1 MPTVSEA
8 WQNASKLIDRF
19 EAKLLLASCLG
30 VTRTYLI
37 THDKDALAESVFN
50 HYKKCVQE
58 RAKGVPVP
66 YILGKQEFY
75 GRPFKVT
82 PAVLIP
88 RPDTETIVEFVLGQ
102 CPIDSELSVL
112 DLGTGSGCIAITL
125 ALENSNLNVNA
136 TDVSPAALEIAETN
150 AKNLGADIHFYC
162 GSWFEA
168 IPASLRYDIIV
179 SNPPYIHREDEHLK
193 NLGYEP
199 IGALTDGFD
208 GLTHID
214 HIIKN
219 APSFLKKNGLLAF
232 EHGWD
237 QGESVRTLFRKH
249 SLWKDIQTIQ
259 DLGGNDRVVFHRI
272 VIFSSQ
278 F

>member
-30 VTRTYLI
+30 VNRTYLI
-37 THDKDALAESVFN
+37 THDKDVLAESVFN
-50 HYKKCVQE
+50 HYKDCVQK

-88 RPDTETIVEFVLGQ
+88 RPDTETIVEFVLSQ
-102 CPIDSELSVL
+102 CPIDSAQSVL

-125 ALENSNLNVNA
+125 ALENSNLNVSA
-136 TDVSPAALEIAETN
+136 TDVSPEALEIARAN

-162 GSWFEA
+162 GSWFEP
-168 IPASLRYDIIV
+168 IPASQRYDIIV

-199 IGALTDGFD
+199 ISALTDGFD

-219 APSFLKKNGLLAF
+219 APSFLNEKGLLVF

-237 QGESVRTLFRKH
+237 QGESVRTLFKKH
-249 SLWKDIQTIQ
+249 FLWKDIQTIQ
-259 DLGGNDRVVFHRI
+259 DLGGNDRVTAARLF
-272 VIFSSQ
+272 
-278 F
+278 

>member
-37 THDKDALAESVFN
+37 THDKDALTESILN

-82 PAVLIP
+82 PAV
-88 RPDTETIVEFVLGQ
+88 
-102 CPIDSELSVL
+102 
-112 DLGTGSGCIAITL
+112 IAITL

-237 QGESVRTLFRKH
+237 QGESVRTLFKKH

-259 DLGGNDRVVFHRI
+259 DLGGNDRVTAARLA
-272 VIFSSQ
+272 
-278 F
+278 

>member
-37 THDKDALAESVFN
+37 THDKDALTESVLN

-88 RPDTETIVEFVLGQ
+88 RPEDPIRKPSLNLFSLNALLILSSLYWIWEQDQAVL
-102 CPIDSELSVL
+102 PLPWHS
-112 DLGTGSGCIAITL
+112 
-125 ALENSNLNVNA
+125 
-136 TDVSPAALEIAETN
+136 
-150 AKNLGADIHFYC
+150 K
-162 GSWFEA
+162 
-168 IPASLRYDIIV
+168 IP
-179 SNPPYIHREDEHLK
+179 
-193 NLGYEP
+193 
-199 IGALTDGFD
+199 T
-208 GLTHID
+208 
-214 HIIKN
+214 
-219 APSFLKKNGLLAF
+219 
-232 EHGWD
+232 
-237 QGESVRTLFRKH
+237 
-249 SLWKDIQTIQ
+249 
-259 DLGGNDRVVFHRI
+259 
-272 VIFSSQ
+272 
-278 F
+278 

>member
-30 VTRTYLI
+30 VNRTYLI
-37 THDKDALAESVFN
+37 THDKDVLAESVFN
-50 HYKKCVQE
+50 HYKDCVQK

-88 RPDTETIVEFVLGQ
+88 RPDTETIVEFVLSQ
-102 CPIDSELSVL
+102 CPTDSALSVL

-125 ALENSNLNVNA
+125 ALENSNLNVSA
-136 TDVSPAALEIAETN
+136 TDVSPEALEIAWAN

-199 IGALTDGFD
+199 ISALTDGFD

-237 QGESVRTLFRKH
+237 QGESVRTLFKKH

-259 DLGGNDRVVFHRI
+259 DLGGNDRVTAARLA
-272 VIFSSQ
+272 
-278 F
+278 

>member
-30 VTRTYLI
+30 VNRTYLI
-37 THDKDALAESVFN
+37 THDKDVLAESVFN
-50 HYKKCVQE
+50 HYKDCVQKRAKGK

-88 RPDTETIVEFVLGQ
+88 RPDTETIVEFVLAQ

-112 DLGTGSGCIAITL
+112 DMGTGSGCIAITL

-237 QGESVRTLFRKH
+237 QGESVRTLFKKH

-259 DLGGNDRVVFHRI
+259 DLGGNDRVTAARLA
-272 VIFSSQ
+272 
-278 F
+278 

>member
-30 VTRTYLI
+30 VNRTYLI
-37 THDKDALAESVFN
+37 THDKDALTESVLN

-88 RPDTETIVEFVLGQ
+88 RPDTETIVEFVLAQ

-112 DLGTGSGCIAITL
+112 DMGTGSGCIAITL

-136 TDVSPAALEIAETN
+136 TDVSPSALEIAETN

-219 APSFLKKNGLLAF
+219 APSFFKKNGLLAF

-237 QGESVRTLFRKH
+237 QGESVRTLFKKH

-259 DLGGNDRVVFHRI
+259 DLGGNDRVTAARLA
-272 VIFSSQ
+272 
-278 F
+278 

>member
-30 VTRTYLI
+30 VNRTYLI
-37 THDKDALAESVFN
+37 THDKDVLAESVFN
-50 HYKKCVQE
+50 HYKDCVQK
-58 RAKGVPVP
+58 RAKGVPIP

-88 RPDTETIVEFVLGQ
+88 RPDTETIVEFVLSQ
-102 CPIDSELSVL
+102 CPIDSALSVL

-125 ALENSNLNVNA
+125 ALENSNLNVSA
-136 TDVSPAALEIAETN
+136 TDVSPEALEIARAN

-162 GSWFEA
+162 GSWFEP
-168 IPASLRYDIIV
+168 IPPSQRYDIIF
-179 SNPPYIHREDEHLK
+179 SNPPYILREDEHLK

-199 IGALTDGFD
+199 ISALTAGFD

-214 HIIKN
+214 HLIQN
-219 APSFLKKNGLLAF
+219 ASSFLYENGLLVF
-232 EHGWD
+232 EHRWY
-237 QGESVRTLFRKH
+237 QGESVRTLFKKH
-249 SLWKDIQTIQ
+249 FLWKDIQTIQ
-259 DLGGNDRVVFHRI
+259 DLGGNDRVTAARLF
-272 VIFSSQ
+272 
-278 F
+278 

>member
-30 VTRTYLI
+30 VNRTYLI
-37 THDKDALAESVFN
+37 THDKDVLAESVFN
-50 HYKKCVQE
+50 HYKDCVQK
-58 RAKGVPVP
+58 RAKGP

-88 RPDTETIVEFVLGQ
+88 RPDTETIVEFVLAQ

-112 DLGTGSGCIAITL
+112 DMGTGSGCIAITL

-179 SNPPYIHREDEHLK
+179 SNPPYIHPSDNHLL
-193 NLGYEP
+193 NLTYEP
-199 IGALTDGFD
+199 ASALTDGVD
-208 GLTHID
+208 GLKAIEK
-214 HIIKN
+214 IIQG
-219 APSFLKKNGLLAF
+219 APGHLNRAGFLLL

-237 QGESVRTLFRKH
+237 QAQAVRSLFN
-249 SLWKDIQTIQ
+249 SNLWETPQTIK
-259 DLGGNDRVVFHRI
+259 DLAGNDRVTMSRLR
-272 VIFSSQ
+272 S
-278 F
+278 